1 MRAANPCETRLGDAH
16 RYLTALKRILTDIIK
31 VRYNVRYYARCHMK
45 RVRVNEDIRP
55 MSEFRT
61 GIASFLK
68 QIHDTKRPMIIT
80 QHGKGVAVLLDAGEY
95 EAMQERIELL
105 QDIQTS
111 IGQIEAGQGVD
122 NDQAKRTVL
131 NRIRK

>member
-1 MRAANPCETRLGDAH
+1 
-16 RYLTALKRILTDIIK
+16 
-31 VRYNVRYYARCHMK
+31 MK

-61 GIASFLK
+61 SIASFLK
-68 QIHDTKRPMIIT
+68 QVHDTKRPMIIT

-105 QDIQTS
+105 QDIQIS
-111 IGQIEAGQGVD
+111 IGQIETDQGVD
-122 NDQAKRTVL
+122 HDQAKRTVL
-131 NRIRK
+131 DRIRK

>member
-1 MRAANPCETRLGDAH
+1 
-16 RYLTALKRILTDIIK
+16 
-31 VRYNVRYYARCHMK
+31 MK
-45 RVRVNEDIRP
+45 RLRVDEDIRP

-68 QIHDTKRPMIIT
+68 QIHDTKRPLIIT

-95 EAMQERIELL
+95 EAMQEKIELL

-111 IGQIEAGQGVD
+111 IGQIEASQGIDHEHAKATVL
-122 NDQAKRTVL
+122 KRT
-131 NRIRK
+131 RR

>member
-1 MRAANPCETRLGDAH
+1 M
-16 RYLTALKRILTDIIK
+16 YVIY
-31 VRYNVRYYARCHMK
+31 VRCHMK
-45 RVRVNEDIRP
+45 RLRVNEDIRP

-68 QIHDTKRPMIIT
+68 QIHDTKRPLIIT

-111 IGQIEAGQGVD
+111 IGQMEAGQGID
-122 NDQAKRTVL
+122 HDHAKATVL
-131 NRIRK
+131 KRIRK

>member
-1 MRAANPCETRLGDAH
+1 
-16 RYLTALKRILTDIIK
+16 
-31 VRYNVRYYARCHMK
+31 MK
-45 RVRVNEDIRP
+45 RPRVNEDIRP

-68 QIHDTKRPMIIT
+68 QVHDTKRPLVIT

-95 EAMQERIELL
+95 EAMAEKIELL

-111 IGQIEAGQGVD
+111 VGQIEAGLGID
-122 NDQAKRTVL
+122 HDHAKARVL
-131 NRIRK
+131 ERIKK